1 MKNIKFQAISSIIP
15 VMLLMLVVFS
25 CKEEEEEFPITN
37 DLRVLQVQSGDEI
50 ITTGAADISVIDEMV
65 FIFSHG
71 LDAAAFESALTLA
84 PVADYTASYDESGSF
99 VTLTFA
105 EPLEYETEYVFGL
118 PVGTYGADGQASVE
132 NFEFS
137 FTTVAF
143 APPGV
148 TLKSNVNKL
157 FEEEAA
163 TITATLDYAIT
174 KDVSMDIVFTG
185 TAEID
190 NDYAVDATSITIPAG
205 GTADSIII
213 TALSDGQLEGEE
225 NIVVTLENIVN
236 AVESVSQQLDI
247 SLGDL
252 KPPIEL
258 KGVMELDNYI
268 GGTDGR
274 VRAIQLHVSEDIPDL
289 GIFGVEIAS
298 NGAAPDPNDIDFMFT
313 SGESASA
320 GDHILVIRDADVA
333 DAALFFGDC
342 YAEFHIIE
350 SSEITQNGD
359 DAILLYK
366 NGIAVETFGEPGVD
380 GTDTYWEY
388 TDSWAYKL
396 DGEWIYAGAGCVAN
410 GGGETN
416 ATTTCKYPF
425 CAPLQLQGVSALLW
439 DGSGTNGGKFV
450 HVRANRDI
458 DNLNNYGLGVA
469 NNGGGTDG
477 IEFGFPQESAKEGDQ
492 ILIAREPE
500 TIATYM
506 GACYDLFDLV
516 IQADAMTQNGDD
528 AIELFDGEMVIETF
542 GDADVDGTGQFWEY
556 SGSWA
561 YKGGGSWIF
570 GGIDCASGTTSTQS
584 SPCPYPLCD

>member
-1 MKNIKFQAISSIIP
+1 MKNIRFRAISSIIP

-50 ITTGAADISVIDEMV
+50 ITTGAVDISVIDELV
-65 FIFSHG
+65 LVFSHG
-71 LDAAAFESALTLA
+71 LDAAAFESALTLSPA
-84 PVADYTASYDESGSF
+84 ADYTTSYDESGSF
-99 VTLTFA
+99 VTLTFT
-105 EPLEYETEYVFGL
+105 EPLEYETEYAVGL
-118 PVGTYGADGQASVE
+118 PVGTYGADGQESVE
-132 NFEFS
+132 DFTFS

-143 APPGV
+143 VPPGV
-148 TLKSNVNKL
+148 TLTSSVNKL
-157 FEEEAA
+157 FEEETV

-174 KDVSMDIVFTG
+174 KDVSMDIEFAG

-190 NDYAVDATSITIPAG
+190 TDYSVDATSFTIPSG
-205 GTADSIII
+205 STSDSLIIN
-213 TALSDGQLEGEE
+213 ALSDGQLEGEE
-225 NIVVTLENIVN
+225 TIVVTLANLVN

-274 VRAIQLHVSEDIPDL
+274 VRAIQLYVSEDIPDL
-289 GIFGVEIAS
+289 GIYGVEIAS
-298 NGAAPDPNDIDFMFT
+298 NGAAPDPNDIDFMFP

-333 DAALFFGDC
+333 DAELFFGDC
-342 YAEFHIIE
+342 YAGFVTFE
-350 SSEITQNGD
+350 SGEITQNGD
-359 DAILLYK
+359 DALLLYK

-396 DGEWIYAGAGCVAN
+396 NGEWIYAGPNCIED

-416 ATTTCKYPF
+416 TTTTCKYPF

-458 DNLNNYGLGVA
+458 DNISNYGLGVT

-477 IEFGFPQESAKEGDQ
+477 IEFNFPQESVKEGDH
-492 ILIAREPE
+492 ILVSREPE
-500 TIATYM
+500 TIASYF
-506 GACYDLFDLV
+506 GSCNDKFALV
-516 IQADAMTQNGDD
+516 IQSDAMNQNGNDGV
-528 AIELFDGEMVIETF
+528 ELYDGDVVIETL
-542 GDADVDGTGQFWEY
+542 GDANVDGTGQYWEY
-556 SGSWA
+556 TGSWA
-561 YKGGGSWIF
+561 YKEGGYWIF